1 MIKRILL
8 SILLVLPLQ
17 AWASAP
23 ATDTIITM
31 PFENLSGRPEYN
43 WIGESFAAQLSDL
56 LDKPGLVAIKPD
68 ERNVAYKQEGL
79 PPTAILTRATMI
91 KIAERAGA
99 SLVIMGSYRINDER
113 QNEKKDEV
121 KPEEPPDRR
130 IEEQIKPQ
138 EQAEKK
144 IDRTITITARIVN
157 IREGRLVA
165 EFNIS
170 GDLLEL
176 QKLQGGLTYEILYK
190 HNQALP
196 FSRDQI
202 ITQATEAPIGAFE
215 NFIKGTLTR
224 DREARA
230 GFLERAIKDYREF
243 YEKTDSSGKMNRK
256 YLPAIFELGRA
267 HYEAGDYAEAVKQLS
282 QIDEQYSRYDE
293 AQFYLGVALDATGQ
307 TDRALESQQKLASPL
322 PLFEVYNNIGV
333 LMMKKNQF
341 ADAINHLKP
350 ASDAA
355 PRDTDTLFNLGYAH
369 YLAKDYS
376 NAAAILRKEIER
388 RASDGEAHY
397 ILSKSL
403 TALGD
408 TPGAAEA
415 SDQAKKLLPQ
425 FAQWETKG
433 APLLARIK
441 TAFSKANYYRYK
453 REQDERLNSRNTAST
468 APNTSTSSMSSTQ
481 ERSIDSARDAFFS
494 GRDEDALAALGR
506 LLQVEP
512 QNYEAHLLMG
522 RVYERR
528 GDFERA
534 INALKAAVFWNP
546 KLIPAHLLLGRIAV
560 LKSDC
565 AAAQKYLEKALQ
577 IDPSDQDA
585 QALGRLVEQKCKQ

>member
-1 MIKRILL
+1 MLKQILL
-8 SILLVLPLQ
+8 SIILILPLH
-17 AWASAP
+17 AAASAP

-99 SLVIMGSYRINDER
+99 SLVIMGTYRINDER
-113 QNEKKDEV
+113 QTEKKDET
-121 KPEEPPDRR
+121 KPEEQPEKK
-130 IEEQIKPQ
+130 IEEQTEKKPE
-138 EQAEKK
+138 EQTEKK
-144 IDRTITITARIVN
+144 IERTITITARIVN

-170 GDLLEL
+170 GDLLEI
-176 QKLQGGLTYEILYK
+176 QRLQGNLTYEMLYK

-202 ITQATEAPIGAFE
+202 VSQATEAPIGAFE

-224 DREARA
+224 DREARTA
-230 GFLERAIKDYREF
+230 FLERAIKEHA
-243 YEKTDSSGKMNRK
+243 EKTRKK
-256 YLPAIFELGRA
+256 YLSAIFELGRA
-267 HYEAGDYAEAVKQLS
+267 HYEAGDHAEAVKQLS
-282 QIDEQYSRYDE
+282 QIDEQYPRYDE

-307 TDRALESQQKLASPL
+307 TDRALESQQKLAAPL
-322 PLFEVYNNIGV
+322 PLFEVYSNIGV
-333 LMMKKNQF
+333 LMIKKNLF

-350 ASDAA
+350 ASDAS
-355 PRDTDTLFNLGYAH
+355 PRDTDTLFNLGYAY
-369 YLAKDYS
+369 YLAKDYT
-376 NAAAILRKEIER
+376 NAAATLRKGIER
-388 RASDGEAHY
+388 RSSDGEAYY

-433 APLLARIK
+433 APMLARIK

-453 REQDERLNSRNTAST
+453 REQDERVNARNTTS
-468 APNTSTSSMSSTQ
+468 NTSTSSTSSTRE
-481 ERSIDSARDAFFS
+481 ERSIDGARDAFFS

-506 LLQVEP
+506 LLQAEP

-528 GDFERA
+528 GDFDRA
-534 INALKAAVFWNP
+534 INALKAAIFWNP
-546 KLIPAHLLLGRIAV
+546 KLIPAHVLLGRIAV
-560 LKSDC
+560 LKNDC
-565 AAAQKYLEKALQ
+565 AGAQKYLDKALQ